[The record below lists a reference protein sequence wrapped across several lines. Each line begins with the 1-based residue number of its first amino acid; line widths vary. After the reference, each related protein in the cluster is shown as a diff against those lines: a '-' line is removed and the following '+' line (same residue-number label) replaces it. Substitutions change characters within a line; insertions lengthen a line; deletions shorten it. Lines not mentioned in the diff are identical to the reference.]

1 MEHVSSAPH
10 APSSGQTP
18 PRRRSWFRM
27 FLRFIW
33 VCVLLLLLVI
43 GGIAGITG
51 GALYSFYSELPDID
65 RLENFRPSLVTKVYD
80 RNKEVI
86 GEFFIEKR
94 ELIAFDDIPK
104 DFVNA
109 LLAVEDKRFWEHE
122 GVDPIGVARA
132 IIVNLQHRGV
142 SEGASTVTQQ
152 LTRLLFLSPERKF
165 PRKIK
170 EMMLAFKIEQ
180 KYRKLLPSKQDAK
193 KKILELY
200 ANQYYWGHG
209 AYGLRSAANT

>member
-1 MEHVSSAPH
+1 
-10 APSSGQTP
+10 
-18 PRRRSWFRM
+18 M

-122 GVDPIGVARA
+122 GVDPVGIARA

-142 SEGASTVTQQ
+142 SEGASM
-152 LTRLLFLSPERKF
+152 LS
-165 PRKIK
+165 
-170 EMMLAFKIEQ
+170 
-180 KYRKLLPSKQDAK
+180 
-193 KKILELY
+193 
-200 ANQYYWGHG
+200 
-209 AYGLRSAANT
+209 

>member
-27 FLRFIW
+27 FLRFVW

-86 GEFFIEKR
+86 GEFFI
-94 ELIAFDDIPK
+94 
-104 DFVNA
+104 
-109 LLAVEDKRFWEHE
+109 
-122 GVDPIGVARA
+122 
-132 IIVNLQHRGV
+132 
-142 SEGASTVTQQ
+142 
-152 LTRLLFLSPERKF
+152 
-165 PRKIK
+165 
-170 EMMLAFKIEQ
+170 
-180 KYRKLLPSKQDAK
+180 
-193 KKILELY
+193 
-200 ANQYYWGHG
+200 
-209 AYGLRSAANT
+209 